1 MDYQELAAKQRG
13 FLLSSQLSDREFS
26 DAIRTGFICSPPGMQ
41 WHFHHGRSNEIP
53 CASTKYMQY
62 AYCTKLVGGHIADG
76 IYLDWLVAFPTIPP
90 EHRHPT
96 PYVCG
101 TKALKARGFDTG
113 RCAVA
118 DIIMTP
124 PGLLPYIDE
133 TSLCD
138 YIINEHITPDDWEL
152 VDNIPVENPLPA
164 MRKFHEDGD
173 DRIDAIDMAYQAYTA
188 GIPGKTLPGPLN
200 PPKIYGLMTIL
211 APSLLTAKSFSI
223 FSLPSV
229 PRMPLVRPTM
239 MTTGDKPP
247 PEGVDKPS

>member
-41 WHFHHGRSNEIP
+41 WYFHHGRSNEIP

-62 AYCTKLVGGHIADG
+62 AYCTKLVGGHLADD
-76 IYLDWLVAFPTIPP
+76 IYLDWLIAFPTIPP

-124 PGLLPYIDE
+124 PELLPYIDE

-173 DRIDAIDMAYQAYTA
+173 DRIDAIDMAYQAYHRGYSWEDIAWTIEPA
-188 GIPGKTLPGPLN
+188 KGLWVDDDTGTQPANGKELLDIFFAERSPDDPR
-200 PPKIYGLMTIL
+200 PPY
-211 APSLLTAKSFSI
+211 
-223 FSLPSV
+223 
-229 PRMPLVRPTM
+229 
-239 MTTGDKPP
+239 D
-247 PEGVDKPS
+247 DDDW